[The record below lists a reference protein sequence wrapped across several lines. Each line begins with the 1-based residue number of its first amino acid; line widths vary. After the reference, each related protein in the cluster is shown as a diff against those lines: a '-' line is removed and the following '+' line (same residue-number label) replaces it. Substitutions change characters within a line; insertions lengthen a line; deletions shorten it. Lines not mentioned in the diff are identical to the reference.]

1 MLLFAALGVG
11 TSNRSLVV
19 VPARDSYSSMLHP
32 VRVEHSRSEI
42 GIGAFVSYQT
52 SLMQL
57 LTVWHTRSAK
67 SVGAFNSYVVP
78 VPTVS
83 GTHTRSLVDVGVRVL
98 SLVGFATSH
107 GQLRKSPWLSTVL
120 DGARVWYWSPERTVP
135 QAHTRSE
142 VAADEDTSY
151 PPSSHTGFV
160 S

>member
-1 MLLFAALGVG
+1 
-11 TSNRSLVV
+11 
-19 VPARDSYSSMLHP
+19 MLHP

-57 LTVWHTRSAK
+57 LTVWHSRSAK
-67 SVGAFNSYVVP
+67 SVGHFNSYVVP
-78 VPTVS
+78 VPTVG

-98 SLVGFATSH
+98 YVPLETSH
-107 GQLRKSPWLSTVL
+107 GKLRKSPWLSTVL

-142 VAADEDTSY
+142 VAVGADTSY
-151 PPSSHTGFV
+151 PPSSHTGLA
-160 S
+160 SPQLS